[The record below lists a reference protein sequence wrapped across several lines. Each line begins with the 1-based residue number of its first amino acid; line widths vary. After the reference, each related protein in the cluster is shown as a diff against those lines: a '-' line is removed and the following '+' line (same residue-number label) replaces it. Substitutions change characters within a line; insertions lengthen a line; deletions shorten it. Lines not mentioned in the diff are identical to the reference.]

1 LFEEYGVTLKI
12 SKLACAALVAMLAL
26 PRLAFAQ
33 TTNTGVITGIVF
45 DQQGLFL
52 PGATVELLNEGN
64 GATRPITTESNGA
77 FTFSAVDPGTYTL
90 KITMSGFRSVERRGI
105 QLRSRETLKLGP
117 LTLEVG
123 QFETAAT
130 VTADEAVVQ
139 TGTAAN
145 QTTLETEQIG
155 ALVARGRDPMSLL
168 RSLPGVSVTGDGAAS
183 LGGTNGTAAPSIN
196 GLPSSNTAVQV
207 DGMTTNDADTNV
219 QVSTIGVDAIQE
231 INIITNGYQAE
242 YGRNAGASV
251 SIVTKSGT
259 RSFHGSYSYF
269 LRDESLNA
277 NNYFNILN
285 NLPKPI
291 FRYNAGSGTLGG
303 PLGRPGVVGNKWF
316 FFLSREDWR
325 TYEPRSVV
333 RITVPT
339 QAERNGDFSQSL
351 DTSNRVINIKD
362 PLMPGACSATTGGL
376 GCFPGNVIPPERLS
390 GLGLAMLRM
399 FPLPN
404 FTDRSVSLGNYNYQS
419 QDIAR
424 QTKTGTQLKVDYFA
438 TQRDHLMAQVHVFSP
453 RTFAYSGIFG
463 WAANFPQFYGNYAK
477 HEDEYQG
484 KYVRTVSSTI
494 VNEMMGSFRRARED
508 IKNADFDPVSL
519 SANGLTGLPQ
529 FYPAANTRDLLP
541 QLSFGGVTNG
551 VSISYDSRFP
561 IMEGDNRSLFS
572 DTLSLAFAKHLIKT
586 GMLFEYDNTQQ
597 SFASTCYAICI
608 AFTSSATNPLN
619 SNYAFSNAALGN
631 FLTYQQSNRRTFHGG
646 RNWIFEAF
654 AQNSWKPTTK
664 LTLEL
669 GVRTSTARPYTLNTP
684 IVGYPDDLADNGG
697 RKEGASFVQE
707 RFDKSKQVRLYV
719 ARTIGGTRVGFDPI
733 TGQVVSAS
741 LIGFIV
747 QGSGDPFNGLV
758 TDKDPIAD
766 TGWRDPAPLQW
777 QPRFGFAWDPFGDG
791 KMAIRGGFGV
801 TVQTLLAS
809 SSFSNNFSGLA
820 PYSYSS
826 TVFNGNLATVNQA
839 TGFVSPFA
847 VNGQQFKYDP
857 QRAYNYFVSV
867 QRNVGLQTVVSLAYV
882 GNRVQN
888 IEQTQN
894 INVVPPGARFDPAN
908 IDPTNNTPLPD
919 NFLRPTVGYANI
931 NILED
936 VGFSDYNSMQLTV
949 DRRLTKG
956 ISYGGS
962 YTFSV
967 TRDTTGTIPLYH
979 DLKAYLYDYAAG
991 DQRHVAV
998 LNYVWQLPGSHQ
1010 NPFLRAAL
1018 DNWQVAGTTSF
1029 RSGTP
1034 STVTFTTTD
1043 SADIT
1048 GGGDGSRIVVTCDPN
1063 LPRGDRSFNRWFD
1076 TSCFAR
1082 PAQGDEGNGG
1092 RAVIRLP
1099 GSNVTDLSVNKTL
1112 FGNRRRGLEFRVE
1125 LYNAFNQ
1132 VIYTTVNNSARFDT
1146 TGAQINA
1153 QFGQVTGA
1161 ANPRI
1166 GQLGLRF
1173 VF

>member
-1 LFEEYGVTLKI
+1 V
-12 SKLACAALVAMLAL
+12 KLRLEMMACTALVAMLAMSG
-26 PRLAFAQ
+26 LAFGQ
-33 TTNTGVITGIVF
+33 TSNTGVITGTVL
-45 DQQGLFL
+45 DEQGLFL
-52 PGATVELLNEGN
+52 PGATVELLNEGT
-64 GATRPITTESNGA
+64 GATRPVTTESNGV
-77 FTFSAVDPGTYTL
+77 FTFPAVDPGTYSL
-90 KITMSGFRSVERRGI
+90 KITMSGFQGLQRRGI
-105 QLRSRETLKLGP
+105 QLRSRETLKLGT
-117 LTLEVG
+117 LTLQVG
-123 QFETAAT
+123 QFAEVTT
-130 VTADEAVVQ
+130 VTAEVAVVQ

-168 RSLPGVSVTGDGAAS
+168 RSLPGVSATGDGSAS

-219 QVSTIGVDAIQE
+219 QVSTVGVDAIQE

-259 RSFHGSYSYF
+259 RNFRGSYSYF
-269 LRDESLNA
+269 FRNESLNA
-277 NNYFNILN
+277 NNYFNTLN
-285 NLPKPI
+285 NLPKPV
-291 FRYNAGSGTLGG
+291 FRYQAGSGTLGG
-303 PLGRPGVVGNKWF
+303 PIGRPGGTGNKWF

-325 TYEPRSVV
+325 TYEPRGVV

-339 QAERNGDFSQSL
+339 EAERNGDFSQSL

-362 PLMPGACSATTGGL
+362 PSLSGACSATTGGP
-376 GCFPGNVIPPERLS
+376 GCFPGNFVPPDRRS
-390 GLGLAMLRM
+390 ALGLAILRM

-424 QTKTGTQLKVDYFA
+424 QTKVGTQFKVDYLP
-438 TQRDHLMAQVHVFSP
+438 TQRDHLTAQAHVFSP
-453 RTFAYSGIFG
+453 RTYAYSGIFG

-484 KYVRTVSSTI
+484 KYVRTLSSKI

-508 IKNADFDPVSL
+508 IKSADFSAVSL
-519 SANGLTGLPQ
+519 GANGLGALPQ
-529 FYPAANTRDLLP
+529 FYPEANTRQLVP
-541 QLSFGGVTNG
+541 QVSFGGVTNG
-551 VSISYDSRFP
+551 ASISYDSRFP
-561 IMEGDNRSLFS
+561 IREGDNRGLFS
-572 DTLSLAFAKHLIKT
+572 DTLSLAFAKHLVKT
-586 GMLFEYDNTQQ
+586 GLLYEYDNTQQ

-608 AFTSSATNPLN
+608 AFGTSATNPLN
-619 SNYAFSNAALGN
+619 SNYAFANAALGN

-654 AQNSWKPTTK
+654 GQDSWKPTTK

-669 GVRTSTARPYTLNTP
+669 GIRTSTARPYTLNTP
-684 IVGYPDDLADNGG
+684 IVGYPEDLADNGG
-697 RKEGASFVQE
+697 HKEGASFVLD
-707 RFDKSKQVRLYV
+707 RFDKAKQVRLYV
-719 ARTIGGTRVGFDPI
+719 PRIVAGTRVGFDPV
-733 TGQVVSAS
+733 TGQSVPAS
-741 LIGFIV
+741 LIGFV
-747 QGSGDPFNGLV
+747 VPGSGDPFNGLV
-758 TDKDPIAD
+758 TDKDPMAA

-777 QPRFGFAWDPFGDG
+777 QPRLGFAFDPFGDG
-791 KMAIRGGFGV
+791 KTAIRGGFGI

-826 TVFNGNLATVNQA
+826 TVFFGNLATVNQA
-839 TGFVSPFA
+839 TGYLSPFA
-847 VNGQQFKYDP
+847 ANGQQFDYNP
-857 QRAYNYFVSV
+857 QRAYNYSVSV
-867 QRNVGLQTVVSLAYV
+867 QRNVGLHTIVSLAYV
-882 GNRVQN
+882 GNRVRN

-894 INVVPPGARFDPAN
+894 INVVPPGARFNPAN
-908 IDPTNNTPLPD
+908 LDSTNNTPLPD
-919 NFLRPTVGYANI
+919 NFLRPIVGFANI
-931 NILED
+931 NILQD
-936 VGFSDYNSMQLTV
+936 VGRSNYNSMQLTV

-962 YTFSV
+962 YTLSV
-967 TRDTTGTIPLYH
+967 TRDTSGTIPLYH
-979 DLKAYLYDYAAG
+979 DLKSYLYDYAGG
-991 DQRHVAV
+991 DQRHVATI
-998 LNYVWQLPGSHQ
+998 NYVWQLPGSHWR
-1010 NPFLRAAL
+1010 NPIIRAAL
-1018 DNWQVAGTTSF
+1018 DNWQIAGTTSL

-1034 STVTFTTTD
+1034 SGVSFTTTD

-1048 GGGDGSRIVVTCDPN
+1048 GGGDGSRIVITCDPN
-1063 LPRGDRSFNRWFD
+1063 LSRGERSLTRWFD
-1076 TSCFAR
+1076 TGCFAR
-1082 PAQGDEGNGG
+1082 PTPGDEGNAG
-1092 RAVIRLP
+1092 RAVFRLP
-1099 GSNVTDLSVNKTL
+1099 GTNSTDLSLTKSVI
-1112 FGNRRRGLEFRVE
+1112 GSRRRGLEFRVE

-1132 VIYTTVNNSARFDT
+1132 VIWTSVNNSARFDT